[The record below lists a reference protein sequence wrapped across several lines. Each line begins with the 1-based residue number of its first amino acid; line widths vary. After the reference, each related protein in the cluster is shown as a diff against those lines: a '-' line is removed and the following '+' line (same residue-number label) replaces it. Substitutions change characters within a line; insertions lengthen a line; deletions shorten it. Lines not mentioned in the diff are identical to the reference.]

1 MHYSL
6 VVLCIKIGLRIIK
19 TNGSL
24 KKQLFCVWNINL
36 RQFGSLKTDLIHK
49 LVPAFFFFFLFRDQ
63 TFQPFK
69 TRKYSSHIKFQRNQS
84 ILCLLFLNTQQRNVF
99 IFILFVVFTAIFVPL
114 IYFRTAIDLPVKDH
128 VCSSPALTIPVSKPD
143 HRPYLWPAQRG
154 TYVHRERVGH
164 NNDFR
169 FSFRCIDRFQCKV

>member
-6 VVLCIKIGLRIIK
+6 VVLCIKIDLRMIK

-24 KKQLFCVWNINL
+24 KKQSYFVCGILIKDSLGVSRQILFINW
-36 RQFGSLKTDLIHK
+36 SLL
-49 LVPAFFFFFLFRDQ
+49 FFFFFLFRDQ

-84 ILCLLFLNTQQRNVF
+84 ILCTQQRNVF

-154 TYVHRERVGH
+154 TYVHRELVGH

>member
-6 VVLCIKIGLRIIK
+6 VVLCIEIGLRIIK

-69 TRKYSSHIKFQRNQS
+69 TRKYNSHIKFQRNQS
-84 ILCLLFLNTQQRNVF
+84 ILCLLFLNTQQRNLF
-99 IFILFVVFTAIFVPL
+99 IFYSFCSVYGYICAFDLFSDRHRSTCQGSHLLKSRSNNTCFKARPQTLFMASLAWYI
-114 IYFRTAIDLPVKDH
+114 
-128 VCSSPALTIPVSKPD
+128 CS
-143 HRPYLWPAQRG
+143 QRA
-154 TYVHRERVGH
+154 RW
-164 NNDFR
+164 
-169 FSFRCIDRFQCKV
+169 S